1 MTSGLISFIFN
12 GENKSFGVK
21 ERIILIV
28 IYMIQAIMS
37 LYNLVA
43 LMTIRLTLGFLGAR
57 TIVLGFFGVRMFIL
71 VCYASFAK
79 TSRNRPFTRKMYFC
93 VANLNM
99 PVHFGALQ
107 NDDENKMVDSGG
119 YTEFVFVWSLNI
131 IDNILKTFFVVFF
144 ASDEVLS
151 ETLLHFR
158 RIELMLCCLSAE
170 ALVFILISLY
180 FRKCYLWR
188 DVVFRSYD
196 ALEDQPKHTKP
207 SPTNEEHISDKLEND
222 KEDESLKGKKVN
234 LNNGPKLNM
243 PDLEPNEVQKATE
256 TPNKKPASKWHKRD
270 SLNIVLMLL
279 GASVAVSLSYV
290 AISYRQVIQI
300 RNIYTD
306 CHEVYQTGSTD
317 PGLYEIASEYEKPR
331 FTYCENGMT
340 LIQKTNN
347 ESGNRNNY
355 FKRSLKSYVD
365 GFGLTSGEYWIGLR
379 HVWALNKNNN
389 DVLRVEGT
397 FHNGSKFWV
406 EYQNFHIEKKKLDET
421 KYQLKPYEQ
430 IQRNRMEQFPITSL
444 KQTKSFSPTHR
455 FVIIRPNYLK
465 TNVEKIDDRELG
477 INAIK
482 GIHDRFY
489 AGFSTQVK

>member
-1 MTSGLISFIFN
+1 M
-12 GENKSFGVK
+12 
-21 ERIILIV
+21 
-28 IYMIQAIMS
+28 
-37 LYNLVA
+37 
-43 LMTIRLTLGFLGAR
+43 
-57 TIVLGFFGVRMFIL
+57 
-71 VCYASFAK
+71 
-79 TSRNRPFTRKMYFC
+79 
-93 VANLNM
+93 
-99 PVHFGALQ
+99 
-107 NDDENKMVDSGG
+107 
-119 YTEFVFVWSLNI
+119 
-131 IDNILKTFFVVFF
+131 
-144 ASDEVLS
+144 
-151 ETLLHFR
+151 
-158 RIELMLCCLSAE
+158 
-170 ALVFILISLY
+170 
-180 FRKCYLWR
+180 
-188 DVVFRSYD
+188 FRSYD

-355 FKRSLKSYVD
+355 FKRSLKSYVE
-365 GFGLTSGEYWIGLR
+365 GFGLTSGEYWIGLQ

-389 DVLRVEGT
+389 DLLRVEGT